1 MHTLEPDRMMTEAVG
16 ARRGRRFKIAAW
28 WMGVGLPL
36 YLLSTGPVSWATNN
50 GYLPSGIEW
59 MYLPLAPLMRI
70 GCINQL
76 FYYYTV
82 VLWHGFP
89 YGYTTI

>member
-1 MHTLEPDRMMTEAVG
+1 MHTFEPGRMKTGSVG
-16 ARRGRRFKIAAW
+16 ARSGRRFKIAAW
-28 WMGVGLPL
+28 SLGVGLPL

-50 GYLPSGIEW
+50 GYLPGGIEW
-59 MYLPLAPLMRI
+59 MYLPLAPLMRFGWI
-70 GCINQL
+70 SEL